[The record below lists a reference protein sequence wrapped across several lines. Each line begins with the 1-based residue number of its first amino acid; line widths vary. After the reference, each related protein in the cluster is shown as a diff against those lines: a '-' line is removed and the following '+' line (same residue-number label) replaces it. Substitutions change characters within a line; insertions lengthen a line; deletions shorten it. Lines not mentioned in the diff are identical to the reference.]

1 MRKPGCKERKELVH
15 AAGFQSQADTAIH
28 AIHSHWGA
36 FAGSVRWPGIL
47 REKRLGTGK
56 LVRGSRKPQ
65 RHLTQGAARRWE
77 GGTPKTL
84 SEDREEGSSN
94 LS

>member
-15 AAGFQSQADTAIH
+15 AAGLQSQADTAIH
-28 AIHSHWGA
+28 SHWGA
-36 FAGSVRWPGIL
+36 FGGSARWPDIL

-65 RHLTQGAARRWE
+65 QHLTQGAARRWE
-77 GGTPKTL
+77 GGTLKTL
-84 SEDREEGSSN
+84 SEDREGGSSN